1 MGATPLDVT
10 SPLLSRM
17 PFDLRS
23 RSIRTLAWLGDV
35 EFEREVRL
43 RLIARGDY
51 PTHRLDA
58 IKALIVC
65 AESQAALLSGI
76 EAELDEEESS
86 VVRRARNTSTR
97 GTSRSQ
103 RNTRAY
109 RAATAFEALIAHW
122 FYSAAQGRE
131 RFTALV
137 EPGLTL
143 AIDQAIQRA
152 GVRLRRG

>member
-1 MGATPLDVT
+1 M
-10 SPLLSRM
+10 S
-17 PFDLRS
+17 FDLRS

-43 RLIARGDY
+43 RLISRGDY

-65 AESQAALLSGI
+65 AESQAALLGDI
-76 EAELDEEESS
+76 EAELDEEEAS

-97 GTSRSQ
+97 GTRRSQ
-103 RNTRAY
+103 RNTQAY
-109 RAATAFEALIAHW
+109 RAATAFEALVAHW
-122 FYSAAQGRE
+122 FHSAAQGRE
-131 RFTALV
+131 RFAALI
-137 EPGLTL
+137 EPSLVL
-143 AIDQAIQRA
+143 AIDRAIERA